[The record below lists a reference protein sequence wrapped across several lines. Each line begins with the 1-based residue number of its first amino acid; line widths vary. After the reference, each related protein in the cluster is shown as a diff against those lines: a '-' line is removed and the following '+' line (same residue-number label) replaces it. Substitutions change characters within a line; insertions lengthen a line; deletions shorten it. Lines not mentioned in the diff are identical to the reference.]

1 MGGLLDRLRA
11 LLGRRSREPKVRRV
25 ARDVGLTPLVE
36 VHTMPELDVAWRA
49 GARLVGV
56 NSRDLRDL
64 SVDLA
69 RARLIVEEARR
80 IDLAVVAESGVK
92 TRADVQAAAKAG
104 ADAVL
109 VGEALMAAQ
118 FPEDVLEELTG
129 VAKSAP
135 ADG

>member
-1 MGGLLDRLRA
+1 
-11 LLGRRSREPKVRRV
+11 
-25 ARDVGLTPLVE
+25 
-36 VHTMPELDVAWRA
+36 
-49 GARLVGV
+49 
-56 NSRDLRDL
+56 
-64 SVDLA
+64 VDLA